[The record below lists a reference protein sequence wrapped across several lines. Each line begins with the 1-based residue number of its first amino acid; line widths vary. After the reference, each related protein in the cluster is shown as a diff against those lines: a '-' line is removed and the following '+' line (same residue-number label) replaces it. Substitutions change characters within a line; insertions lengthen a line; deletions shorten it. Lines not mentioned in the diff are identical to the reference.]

1 MKRLLTYTINVVLL
15 VFCGMNVKAAT
26 DSLPPCISNVLH
38 IEPRI
43 VTQYDYKGQRLFS
56 YKTNYQPKLQNNSDQ
71 MSTIRF
77 YNYNCQLVFTWI
89 KGGVAGLNK
98 TIPDSIQKEKI
109 ITIRV
114 DTLDTIVAKKM
125 QSPPAL
131 PDTIAKMALQKNS
144 GWIEESSYKGNYYYR
159 LEAPA
164 PNSNSQ
170 KTTFGG
176 PYYNEKAI
184 ISTPAKSSMI
194 AWWHIRNGKF
204 SRTPFRPGYR

>member
-1 MKRLLTYTINVVLL
+1 MKRLFTYTMNVVLA

-26 DSLPPCISNVLH
+26 DSLPPCISNSLQ

-56 YKTNYQPKLQNNSDQ
+56 YKTSAQTKPNNNSDQ

-77 YNYNCQLVFTWI
+77 YDYNCRLVFTWI

-98 TIPDSIQKEKI
+98 TMPDSIQKEKI

-114 DTLDTIVAKKM
+114 DTLDTIVVRKT
-125 QSPPAL
+125 QSTPVL
-131 PDTIAKMALQKNS
+131 PDTIAKLALKKNS

-159 LEAPA
+159 FETPA
-164 PNSNSQ
+164 SNSTSQ

-184 ISTPAKSSMI
+184 IVTPAKSSMI